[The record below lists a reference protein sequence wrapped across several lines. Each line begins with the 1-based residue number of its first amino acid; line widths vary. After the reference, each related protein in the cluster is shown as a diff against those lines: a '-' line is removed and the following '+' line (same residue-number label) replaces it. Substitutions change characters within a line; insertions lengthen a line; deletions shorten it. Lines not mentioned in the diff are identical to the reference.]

1 MNLKSDF
8 KTAWQAGKDADILL
22 ELVRCHR
29 AQGVS
34 GEEAYQVLEQVWIEN
49 GYNRGE
55 EPPSAL
61 QDNLE
66 YVLEKTWYSLPE
78 DVSNCS
84 KGSEVPGS
92 PDTL

>member
-8 KTAWQAGKDADILL
+8 KTAWQARTDAEILL
-22 ELVRCHR
+22 DLVRRHR

-34 GEEAYQVLEQVWIEN
+34 GEEAYRILEQVWIEN

-55 EPPSAL
+55 EPPSSL

-66 YVLEKTWYSLPE
+66 YVLEKTWYSQSE
-78 DVSNCS
+78 DFSNSSKVS
-84 KGSEVPGS
+84 EMLGS

>member
-8 KTAWQAGKDADILL
+8 KTAWLAGRDAEILL
-22 ELVRCHR
+22 DLVRRHR

-55 EPPSAL
+55 GPSSCL
-61 QDNLE
+61 QDSLE
-66 YVLEKTWYSLPE
+66 YVLEKTWYSRSENL
-78 DVSNCS
+78 SNSS
-84 KGSEVPGS
+84 KVSEVLGS
-92 PDTL
+92 RDTL